1 MNQSATVDTMEIET
15 LIAQVR
21 GVMAVRV
28 VRDAQGQIDEIHVVG
43 SPGRSAKQMVRDV
56 ESILYVR
63 GRLRVDH
70 RKISLVQIAETA
82 IQPAEVRV
90 RLFDIVRAADEQGL
104 KISVVLGMGE
114 QRVNGVGR
122 VRPGHDDPPE
132 LLAGYAAV
140 HALNQLIGARGQ
152 LRLENL
158 QRQPFGQLD
167 ICLSHLSLVTDDGI
181 EVLLGTSA
189 IRDDELATAV
199 RAVLDAVNRTLQRIM
214 AGAALPA
221 RM

>member
-1 MNQSATVDTMEIET
+1 MSQGATLDTTAVEA
-15 LIAQVR
+15 LIGQVR
-21 GVMAVRV
+21 GVIAVRV
-28 VRDAQGQIDEIHVVG
+28 VHDTQGQIDEIHVVG

-63 GRLRVDH
+63 GGLRVDH

-82 IQPAEVRV
+82 IQPIEVRI
-90 RLFDIVRAADEQGL
+90 RLLEIVRAADDQGL
-104 KISVVLGMGE
+104 KISVVLGMAE

-122 VRPGHDDPPE
+122 TRPGHDDPPE
-132 LLAGYAAV
+132 MLAGYAAV
-140 HALNQLIGARGQ
+140 HALNQLIGTRGQ
-152 LRLENL
+152 LRLEHL
-158 QRQPFGQLD
+158 QRQPFGQLE

-189 IRDDELATAV
+189 VRDDEVATAV

-214 AGAALPA
+214 AGTVTVA
-221 RM
+221 RG

>member
-1 MNQSATVDTMEIET
+1 MNQGAQVDTVAAEA
-15 LIAQVR
+15 LVGQVR

-43 SPGRSAKQMVRDV
+43 SPGRSAKQMVRDI

-63 GRLRVDH
+63 GGLRVDH
-70 RKISLVQIAETA
+70 RKISLVQIAETS
-82 IQPAEVRV
+82 IQPIEMRV
-90 RLFDIVRAADEQGL
+90 RLLDIIRAADEQGL
-104 KISVVLGMGE
+104 RIGVALSMGE
-114 QRVNGVGR
+114 QRVHGVGR
-122 VRPGHDDPPE
+122 ARPEYEDPPE

-158 QRQPFGQLD
+158 QRQLFGQLD
-167 ICLSHLSLVTDDGI
+167 VCLSHLSLVTEDGI

-189 IRDDELATAV
+189 VRDDEVATAV
-199 RAVLDAVNRTLQRIM
+199 RAVLDAVNRPLQRIL
-214 AGAALPA
+214 AGVPQPA
-221 RM
+221 RA

>member
-1 MNQSATVDTMEIET
+1 MNQGAQVDNAAVEA
-15 LIAQVR
+15 LVAQVR

-43 SPGRSAKQMVRDV
+43 SPGRSTKQMVRDV

-63 GRLRVDH
+63 GGLRVDH

-82 IQPAEVRV
+82 IQPVEARV
-90 RLFDIVRAADEQGL
+90 RLLDIVRAADEQGL
-104 KISVVLGMGE
+104 KIGVALSMGE
-114 QRVNGVGR
+114 QRVHGVGR
-122 VRPGHDDPPE
+122 ARPDYDDPPE

-167 ICLSHLSLVTDDGI
+167 VCLSHLSLVTDDGI

-189 IRDDELATAV
+189 VRDDEVATAV
-199 RAVLDAVNRTLQRIM
+199 RAVLDAVNRPLQRILS
-214 AGAALPA
+214 GAPQSA
-221 RM
+221 RA

>member
-1 MNQSATVDTMEIET
+1 MNHSTPLENSAVES
-15 LIAQVR
+15 LIGQVR

-56 ESILYVR
+56 ESIIFAR
-63 GRLRVDH
+63 GGLRVDH
-70 RKISLVQIAETA
+70 RKISLVQVAETA
-82 IQPAEVRV
+82 IQPVEVRI
-90 RLFDIVRAADEQGL
+90 RLLDIVRAADEQGL
-104 KISVVLGMGE
+104 KIGVALSMGE
-114 QRVNGVGR
+114 QRVQGVGR
-122 VRPGHDDPPE
+122 ARPDHDDPTE

-167 ICLSHLSLVTDDGI
+167 VCLSHLSLVTDDGI

-189 IRDDELATAV
+189 VRDDEVATAV
-199 RAVLDAVNRTLQRIM
+199 RAVLDAVNRPLQRIL
-214 AGAALPA
+214 AGTLQPA
-221 RM
+221 RI

>member
-1 MNQSATVDTMEIET
+1 MNQSAPIDNTAVEA
-15 LIAQVR
+15 LIANVR

-56 ESILYVR
+56 ESLLYVR
-63 GRLRVDH
+63 GGLRVDH

-82 IQPAEVRV
+82 IQPLEVRV
-90 RLFDIVRAADEQGL
+90 RLIDIVRTADAQGL
-104 KISVVLGMGE
+104 KIGVALSMGE
-114 QRVNGVGR
+114 QRVQGVGR
-122 VRPGHDDPPE
+122 ARPDHDDPPE

-167 ICLSHLSLVTDDGI
+167 VCLSHLSLVTDDGI

-189 IRDDELATAV
+189 VRDDEVATAV
-199 RAVLDAVNRTLQRIM
+199 RAVLDAVNRPLQRIL
-214 AGAALPA
+214 AGAAPA
-221 RM
+221 PM

>member
-1 MNQSATVDTMEIET
+1 MNQSATIDTTAIEA

-63 GRLRVDH
+63 GGLRVDH

-82 IQPAEVRV
+82 IQPIEARV

-104 KISVVLGMGE
+104 KIGVVLGMGE
-114 QRVNGVGR
+114 QRIQGVGR
-122 VRPGHDDPPE
+122 ARPDHDDPPE

-167 ICLSHLSLVTDDGI
+167 VCLSHLSLVTDDGI

-189 IRDDELATAV
+189 VRDVVGATAV
-199 RAVLDAVNRTLQRIM
+199 RAVLDAVNRPLQRIW
-214 AGAALPA
+214 AGATQPA
-221 RM
+221 RV

>member
-1 MNQSATVDTMEIET
+1 MNQGAHVDNAAVEA
-15 LIAQVR
+15 LVAQVR

-63 GRLRVDH
+63 GGLRVDH

-82 IQPAEVRV
+82 IQPVEARV
-90 RLFDIVRAADEQGL
+90 RLLDIVRAADEHGL
-104 KISVVLGMGE
+104 KIGVALSIGE

-122 VRPGHDDPPE
+122 ARPDYDDPPE

-167 ICLSHLSLVTDDGI
+167 VCLSHLSLVTDDGI

-189 IRDDELATAV
+189 VRDDEVATAV
-199 RAVLDAVNRTLQRIM
+199 RAVLDAVNRPLQRILS
-214 AGAALPA
+214 GAPQPA
-221 RM
+221 RA

>member
-1 MNQSATVDTMEIET
+1 MNPSAQGDTTAVET

-63 GRLRVDH
+63 GGLRVDH

-82 IQPAEVRV
+82 IQPVEARV
-90 RLFDIVRAADEQGL
+90 RLLDIVRAADEQGL
-104 KISVVLGMGE
+104 KIGVALGLAE
-114 QRVNGVGR
+114 QRVQGIGR
-122 VRPGHDDPPE
+122 ARPNSDDPPE
-132 LLAGYAAV
+132 LLAGYAAI
-140 HALNQLIGARGQ
+140 HALNQLIGPRGQ

-167 ICLSHLSLVTDDGI
+167 VCLSHLSLVTDDGI

-189 IRDDELATAV
+189 VRDDEVATAV
-199 RAVLDAVNRTLQRIM
+199 RAVLDAVNRPLQRILS
-214 AGAALPA
+214 GAAMPA
-221 RM
+221 RA